1 MTETSVFF
9 PVRRVLFP
17 LKVGIGFMELWK
29 LGMTAGLRDCASRRS
44 SALTAPPTITRR
56 RVLVSELGV
65 RFGCEMIGHGGS
77 T

>member
-1 MTETSVFF
+1 
-9 PVRRVLFP
+9 
-17 LKVGIGFMELWK
+17 MELWK